1 MTHYHPS
8 ACCPGPVHPPLPDI
22 PSGLS
27 QLPRETALFGG
38 WRAAMLRAIGDH
50 PALAGWTADSDGDL
64 GVMLVEAWAYVLD
77 VLSFYDAR
85 IAERTYLG
93 TAAEAEIAA
102 EIVSLLGY
110 VPRPAL
116 AATVDLVLRAEGG
129 SDPVIVPDRTRFRS
143 EAFGSEPPQMFEV
156 LGEEKI
162 WPQRN
167 QWTFAPWRRPEFVAP
182 LRFLPGATPP
192 VGAVLALT
200 ASHAP
205 RAAGRVAQVNTEA
218 ASDLERYQVV
228 AFEDPDCLDPL
239 LGADRATIRCYAM
252 AMRIGTALQTPS
264 ATAAVSQAGG
274 TLTLLLDAL
283 YSQLGAGQLAVIEL
297 GEPGG
302 TTQYHAVT
310 ISTHTPQTMTLP
322 TAVTGVNF
330 NLTVSKIEVPFT
342 PVVGSKSV
350 HVHAIARLLGPVS
363 RPAELARS
371 LADIRLDG
379 TLVRPAPPLGEAPAG
394 GRFLALGAAA
404 RGGKLDGQIVE
415 EGEQRRFMPGDDAA
429 DFAAP
434 LVAPVR
440 LLGNVVTAVRGETI
454 SREVIGSG
462 DVAQPWQRFKLSRKP
477 LTWIADSRAASRR
490 SPQLDL
496 YVDGMRWQWVE
507 SFYGQKPDARIFVVE
522 MEADGTAWVC
532 GGDGTTGS
540 RFPSGTG
547 NLVAT
552 YRVGAGRAKPPAG
565 SIKQIVQAAPGLLG
579 VESPLAAFGG
589 ADAETAAEIV
599 VAAPNGAQMLGRAV
613 SPADFLAL
621 ARSFSGIVNAAVSV
635 EWNSAALQ
643 PMVVIRYIGDGGDP
657 GPALAQDLDLRVLPG
672 TLVVVEAAT
681 RAAVTDFAISLDID
695 PAWDAALVRTAAAKA
710 LFDPETGLLSAR
722 RLAIGQP
729 LFRST
734 LSAVLH
740 DIAGIR
746 SVTSIQFNGAEMPV
760 AIDPGRGAWFD
771 LAAVG
776 RVV

>member
-1 MTHYHPS
+1 MTHYHPP
-8 ACCPGPVHPPLPDI
+8 ACCPGPDHPPLPDI
-22 PSGLS
+22 ASGLR

-50 PALAGWTADSDGDL
+50 PALAGWTADSAGDL
-64 GVMLVEAWAYVLD
+64 GVMLIEAWAYVLD

-85 IAERTYLG
+85 IAERTFLG

-102 EIVSLLGY
+102 EIVGLLGY

-129 SDPVIVPDRTRFRS
+129 SDPVTVPDRTRFRS
-143 EAFGSEPPQMFEV
+143 EAFGTEPPQVFEV
-156 LGEEKI
+156 LSQQQI

-167 QWTFAPWRRPEFVAP
+167 QWTFAPWRRPEFTAP
-182 LRFLPGATPP
+182 LRFLRGASPP
-192 VGAVLALT
+192 AGAVLALT
-200 ASHAP
+200 VNHTP
-205 RAAGRVAQVNTEA
+205 RAAGRVASVTTEA
-218 ASDLERYQVV
+218 ASDLERYQVA
-228 AFEDPDCLDPL
+228 AFEDPHCLDGL
-239 LGADRATIRCYAM
+239 LGADRSAIRCFAM
-252 AMRIGTALQTPS
+252 AMRIGVTQLVPS
-264 ATAAVSQAGG
+264 GTSAVTQAGS
-274 TLTLLLDAL
+274 TLTLLLDTL
-283 YSQLGAGQLAVIEL
+283 YTQLGAGQLAVIEL
-297 GEPGG
+297 GG
-302 TTQYHAVT
+302 TDGTSQFYPVT
-310 ISTHTPQTMTLP
+310 ISEHAPFPMSLP
-322 TAVTGVNF
+322 TAVTGVNYS
-330 NLTVSKIEVPFT
+330 LTVSKI
-342 PVVGSKSV
+342 VVSLAASV
-350 HVHAIARLLGPVS
+350 SGKTVQVHAIARLLGPVS
-363 RPAELARS
+363 RPAEPTRS
-371 LADIRLDG
+371 LTDIRLDG
-379 TLVRPAPPLGEAPAG
+379 DLVRPAPPLGTAPSG
-394 GRFLALGAAA
+394 GRFMAVGAAA
-404 RGGKLDGQIVE
+404 QGGAFDGQIVE
-415 EGEQRRFMPGDDAA
+415 EAEHRRFVPGGAA
-429 DFAAP
+429 AEFAAP

-454 SREVIGSG
+454 AREVIGSG

-477 LTWIADSRAASRR
+477 LTWVEDSRAASRR

-507 SFYGQKPDARIFVVE
+507 SFYGQKPDARIFIVE

-540 RFPSGTG
+540 RFPSGAG

-552 YRVGAGRAKPPAG
+552 YRTGAGRAKPPAG

-579 VESPLAAFGG
+579 VESPLAPYGG
-589 ADAETAAEIV
+589 ADAETAAEIA

-621 ARSFSGIVNAAVSV
+621 ARSFSGIVNAAVTV

-643 PMVVIRYIGDGGDP
+643 PMVVIRYIADGGDP
-657 GPALAQDLDLRVLPG
+657 GPALAQDLELRVLPG

-681 RAAVTDFAISLDID
+681 RAAVTGFAISLDID
-695 PAWDAALVRTAAAKA
+695 PAWDAALVRTAASQA

-722 RLAIGQP
+722 RLGIGQP

-740 DIAGIR
+740 EIAGVR
-746 SVTSIQFNGAEMPV
+746 SVTSIQFNGAEMPP

-776 RVV
+776 RIV